1 MSHSRTVE
9 IEGHIIDSG
18 TMQRCFGAVM
28 DLGGSF
34 DVEQFDVGKHEDVES
49 YCRMAVSADDPE
61 TLKRSSTSS
70 TRTARCW
77 RTRPTWNS
85 WRRPRTKSSA
95 ELLLHHKQTTDR
107 GAVRRRVDRRRADRD
122 GLRADREPDGG
133 PGDPRAYTKVL
144 NAVEEDDL
152 VATDQSGI
160 RVNPPERPRSGAAR
174 SASCR
179 AASPLSALGVDDP
192 RGRRGAPRG
201 DRGRRE
207 RDGRRRPAV
216 IHSGAGDALAELVEA
231 GYVDALS
238 AGNGFATH
246 DLERSLYGTSLGMD
260 VETLEHPRKG
270 HKHHI
275 WTISEIIRAGGI
287 EAAVEDGIIGE
298 GVMYQCVQ
306 NDVDTVL
313 AGSIRDDGPLPDT
326 ITDAVEAQNAIRDQA
341 HDADIVLMLA
351 TLLHS
356 VAVGNCLP
364 STTKTVCVDINPP
377 LPSPCST
384 DRGSGGRDGHRH
396 RDVRPHARGVRA
408 GRGGG
413 GSERRGGDHRGLRR
427 VTAALRPYDPE
438 TDADALYEMKTAF
451 ERGLGESTGG
461 DEKAAAYEGK
471 LTDDYRESWLAW
483 VDRCVSDDERC
494 VTVAVEEEEGNDPNL
509 VGYVFVLPERLAMI
523 WDAAVINELYVVPES
538 RGTGVADE
546 LMGAAVA
553 LAGDQ
558 DLPLDRIVLD
568 VDPANERAQR
578 FYDRHGFEQWGEM
591 VARSL
596 DG

>member
-61 TLKRSSTSS
+61 TLQ
-70 TRTARCW
+70 AILH
-77 RTRPTWNS
+77 
-85 WRRPRTKSSA
+85 
-95 ELLLHHKQTTDR
+95 ELHQN
-107 GAVRRRVDRRRADRD
+107 GAVLENPTDVELVAAPADKVVPPNFYSTTNHPTEVLYD
-122 GLRADREPDGG
+122 GEWIDVERIEMDCALIVEPHGGPDGN
-133 PGDPRAYTKVL
+133 PRAYTKVL

-160 RVNPPERPRSGAAR
+160 RVNPPERPRSGGGAFGFMQG
-174 SASCR
+174 
-179 AASPLSALGVDDP
+179 GVSSERP
-192 RGRRGAPRG
+192 SESTI
-201 DRGRRE
+201 RE
-207 RDGRRRPAV
+207 VAEELREVTEAGGNVMVVAGPAV

-364 STTKTVCVDINPP
+364 STTKTVCVDINPATVTQ
-377 LPSPCST
+377 LL
-384 DRGSGGRDGHRH
+384 DRGSAQAVGM
-396 RDVRPHARGVRA
+396 
-408 GRGGG
+408 
-413 GSERRGGDHRGLRR
+413 
-427 VTAALRPYDPE
+427 VTDIGTFVP
-438 TDADALYEMKTAF
+438 T
-451 ERGLGESTGG
+451 
-461 DEKAAAYEGK
+461 
-471 LTDDYRESWLAW
+471 LA
-483 VDRCVSDDERC
+483 E
-494 VTVAVEEEEGNDPNL
+494 
-509 VGYVFVLPERLAMI
+509 FVLEGEEAGANDEAAI
-523 WDAAVINELYVVPES
+523 TEDSDA
-538 RGTGVADE
+538 
-546 LMGAAVA
+546 
-553 LAGDQ
+553 
-558 DLPLDRIVLD
+558 
-568 VDPANERAQR
+568 
-578 FYDRHGFEQWGEM
+578 
-591 VARSL
+591 
-596 DG
+596 